1 MRRPRDHVSRLSCY
15 DEWQTKPVAFMS
27 YGHGSCGLH
36 AVEHLRSVFT
46 GLHTV

>member
-1 MRRPRDHVSRLSCY
+1 
-15 DEWQTKPVAFMS
+15 MS

-46 GLHTV
+46 GLHTVALRNGVAINLLNEPLTNR